1 MLFVSEPQPHI
12 LTRKCGPNDPPA
24 RPVVPVLFSASPPQ
38 GPDPRIGG
46 RTLIHAYWPFRPV
59 LCAQTHPKADE
70 PSAHASTGS
79 GVLRFGTPFGT
90 TGGTQNQNS
99 RRTGGRLGH
108 SRPARQGLVR
118 VPESNTKYGGKGGIT
133 GVSAAPVMPPTISE
147 SSGIPKGKKL
157 SPPCGAKVL
166 PLITGQ
172 VFLRPQGLRVS
183 DSPQRPR
190 RGEGWHAGVAV
201 VRCPDNRQGAADS
214 IPCRV
219 PCQNQNPPRARGLR
233 PRA

>member
-1 MLFVSEPQPHI
+1 MWPQRPASSTGGPGPVFCFATPEPRSAHW
-12 LTRKCGPNDPPA
+12 REDPNPRLPWAFPA
-24 RPVVPVLFSASPPQ
+24 RFYFAQTQGNSGRNFREGRGALRACLNRQRSA
-38 GPDPRIGG
+38 
-46 RTLIHAYWPFRPV
+46 PFRNPIWDDRRD
-59 LCAQTHPKADE
+59 PKPELAPNRRE
-70 PSAHASTGS
+70 ARPTRST
-79 GVLRFGTPFGT
+79 
-90 TGGTQNQNS
+90 
-99 RRTGGRLGH
+99 
-108 SRPARQGLVR
+108 RQGLVR

-157 SPPCGAKVL
+157 SPPCGVGL
-166 PLITGQ
+166 HPLFTGQ

-183 DSPQRPR
+183 DSPQGPR
-190 RGEGWHAGVAV
+190 RGEGWHAGAAV